1 MSTDSIKVLVAGSD
15 GVVISE
21 YLLGEGI
28 YPIGSA
34 TGSAIPLES
43 AAPEHARLS
52 VQGGEMFVEDLAV
65 PGAGGI
71 FLDGAAVLGRL
82 RVYSGQTIQVA
93 DRWLALQAPTNV
105 QSGQNDLLSGRYRL
119 IRQLGRGGRGEV
131 WLAQDEQ
138 LNEKIAIKRLPAE
151 LMGDPS
157 ALSDLTREVQKSRHL
172 HHQNIIRIHDL
183 IQAVGEPPFVTLEYI
198 DGQDLGSLRLQQPG
212 SLFKWENLRPLMTQL
227 CDALE
232 YAHQNKIVHRD
243 LKPANMLIDQ
253 QGRLKLADFG
263 IAATL
268 AESFSRSSMQ
278 GSMSGTSV
286 YMSPQQMRG
295 EIPRASDDLYALGST
310 FYELLTSRTPFYSG
324 DIAYQV
330 INEDPK
336 PLADRLM
343 ELKLMNQVPDTVCA
357 MIMACL
363 AKNSAHRPPS
373 AASVEQWISS
383 GTTTQTPPAKEGEIV
398 PETLPN
404 IPQTIGRAPSKIP
417 PPSVPTR
424 IADPSGPSDPSP
436 PVDTHTTVQKR
447 VASAKWVSIIT
458 RDNPWNRRFGIVT
471 GLFVLFLL
479 LGLKDKPRSEW
490 VGGLVVIFV
499 ILVILSL
506 ISKFAIKP
514 KRYFCSECNQKLSSD
529 KFKQCSGCGSTFS

>member
-1 MSTDSIKVLVAGSD
+1 MSTDSTKVLVAGSD

-28 YPIGSA
+28 YAIGSA
-34 TGSAIPLES
+34 AGSNIPVES

-52 VQGGEMFVEDLAV
+52 VQGGEMFIEDLAV

-71 FLDGAAVLGRL
+71 YLDGAAVLGRL

-138 LNEKIAIKRLPAE
+138 LNEEIAIKRLPAE
-151 LMGDPS
+151 LAGDPS

-172 HHQNIIRIHDL
+172 HHPNIIRIHDL
-183 IQAVGEPPFVTLEYI
+183 IQAVGEGPFVTLEYI

-330 INEDPK
+330 MNEDPK
-336 PLADRLM
+336 PLAERLA
-343 ELKLMNQVPDTVCA
+343 ELGLENQVPDAVCA

-363 AKNSAHRPPS
+363 AKDPANRPTSS
-373 AASVEQWISS
+373 AAVEEWISGATG
-383 GTTTQTPPAKEGEIV
+383 GTPTATGDAPPTIMAS
-398 PETLPN
+398 PETRPAV
-404 IPQTIGRAPSKIP
+404 PQTLDQSPSQKP
-417 PPSVPTR
+417 PPILGNST
-424 IADPSGPSDPSP
+424 A
-436 PVDTHTTVQKR
+436 VDTHATVQQR
-447 VASAKWVSIIT
+447 VASAKWASIEA
-458 RDNPWNRRFGIVT
+458 RDNPWHRAFNIIT
-471 GLFVLFLL
+471 GLFMVVLFLEL
-479 LGLKDKPRSEW
+479 RGKPREEII
-490 VGGLVVIFV
+490 GGLIVIII
-499 ILVILSL
+499 ILLFLTL

-514 KRYFCSECNQKLSSD
+514 KRHHCSECSQKLSSD
-529 KFKQCSGCGSTFS
+529 KPGDCPGCGAALT

>member
-1 MSTDSIKVLVAGSD
+1 
-15 GVVISE
+15 
-21 YLLGEGI
+21 
-28 YPIGSA
+28 
-34 TGSAIPLES
+34 
-43 AAPEHARLS
+43 
-52 VQGGEMFVEDLAV
+52 
-65 PGAGGI
+65 
-71 FLDGAAVLGRL
+71 
-82 RVYSGQTIQVA
+82 
-93 DRWLALQAPTNV
+93 
-105 QSGQNDLLSGRYRL
+105 
-119 IRQLGRGGRGEV
+119 
-131 WLAQDEQ
+131 
-138 LNEKIAIKRLPAE
+138 
-151 LMGDPS
+151 
-157 ALSDLTREVQKSRHL
+157 L

-183 IQAVGEPPFVTLEYI
+183 IQVVGEPPFVTLEYI

-243 LKPANMLIDQ
+243 LKPANMMIDQ

-336 PLADRLM
+336 PLAERLR
-343 ELKLMNQVPDTVCA
+343 ELRLRNQVPDAVCA

-363 AKNSAHRPPS
+363 AKNPAQRPPS

-383 GTTTQTPPAKEGEIV
+383 GTNAQAPPTIDVKTA

-404 IPQTIGRAPSKIP
+404 VPQTIGHAPSKLP
-417 PPSVPTR
+417 PPAVPIRTADPSVP
-424 IADPSGPSDPSP
+424 SP
-436 PVDTHTTVQKR
+436 EADTHTTIQKR

-458 RDNPWNRRFGIVT
+458 RDNPWNRRFGIAT
-471 GLFVLFLL
+471 GLFVLLLL
-479 LGLKDKPRSEW
+479 LGLKDKPRNEW
-490 VGGLVVIFV
+490 VGGLIVIVV

-506 ISKFAIKP
+506 VSKFAIKP
-514 KRYFCSECNQKLSSD
+514 KRYFCSECDQKLSND
-529 KFKQCSGCGSTFS
+529 KSGQCPGCGSTFS